1 MNDLALIPVQE
12 LRAGL
17 TLTPDL
23 AWWVCAV
30 EDGADLP
37 ENLPPAVIE
46 EATRQA
52 ALAER
57 LMTPVPSSVLRPWLA
72 MIAGHYGAAHRPKA
86 EDQAS
91 VWART
96 VELAME
102 GMPAGV
108 FTRANLGE
116 VLLRSSFF
124 PTAAQLM
131 EVLAPDRDVLERRAR
146 ALRAVAQATGEPT
159 SCLT

>member
-1 MNDLALIPVQE
+1 MSDIALKPVQE
-12 LRAGL
+12 LRATL
-17 TLTPDL
+17 TLSLDL
-23 AWWVCAV
+23 ARWVCAV
-30 EDGADLP
+30 EDGAALP
-37 ENLPPAVIE
+37 ETLPTPVID
-46 EATRQA
+46 EAKRQA
-52 ALAER
+52 ALADR
-57 LMTPVPSSVLRPWLA
+57 LMTPVPSTVLRPWLA

-86 EDQAS
+86 EDQAT

-116 VLLRSSFF
+116 VLLRNSFF

-131 EVLAPDRDVLERRAR
+131 EVLAPDRDLLDRRAR
-146 ALRAVAQATGEPT
+146 ALRSIAMGNPRAPVLA
-159 SCLT
+159 